1 MPSKWNIEHQLIVSE
16 EDAAFT
22 SIGSRECDESLHLAR
37 GPNFEFHA
45 RSIGPYLRDG
55 RSRSGTFA
63 KTGPCDVKRAVGQ
76 TGVVNR
82 LSSSE
87 LLGFA
92 ADERVLIVNCDDFGM
107 HDAVNA
113 AVVESIENGIASS
126 CSLMVPC
133 PAAAH
138 AMRLLRERPHI
149 PFGIHLALIRD
160 VPEYRWG
167 PVADKA
173 DVPSL
178 LDPCTNELYFDTP
191 VQRAT
196 LLAEARLSDVE
207 RELREQIDQVV
218 GAGLAPTHLD
228 WHCLADG
235 GRADIFDLAMVLAK
249 EYGLAARVW
258 LDDGRRR
265 AREHGKPVIDNP
277 FLDSYAISLDDKVAT
292 YERMLRDLPAG
303 LSEWAIH
310 PAQGTDEWQRIEPPP
325 PGWRIRQTD
334 YAFLTSPRAREIIDH
349 EGITVIDY
357 RPLQQVWNH

>member
-1 MPSKWNIEHQLIVSE
+1 M
-16 EDAAFT
+16 
-22 SIGSRECDESLHLAR
+22 
-37 GPNFEFHA
+37 
-45 RSIGPYLRDG
+45 
-55 RSRSGTFA
+55 
-63 KTGPCDVKRAVGQ
+63 
-76 TGVVNR
+76 
-82 LSSSE
+82 
-87 LLGFA
+87 
-92 ADERVLIVNCDDFGM
+92 NCDDFGM
-107 HDAVNA
+107 HEAVNA
-113 AVVESIENGIASS
+113 GVVESIENGIASS

-235 GRADIFDLAMVLAK
+235 GRADIFDLAIALAK

-258 LDDGRRR
+258 LDDGRRK

-277 FLDSYAISLDDKVAT
+277 FLDSYAISLDHKMAT
-292 YERMLRDLPAG
+292 YERMLRDLPPG

-310 PAQGTDEWQRIEPPP
+310 PAQGTDEWQRIEP